1 MKKITNLISRHQVAA
16 FFIITFAITW
26 GLGFSY
32 IAVLQNGKYQLAILV
47 SLATCGPALAGILVT
62 TVGNREPRSGSKRA
76 QWIAFLIALLVG
88 TAVFSIFNIYIY
100 NVKVSVLYVVFSL
113 LLVTP
118 PVAYVISGAFSRVPA
133 VRSSLATLV
142 DPRGALGWS
151 LIALICVP
159 FLALLSIAISGLF
172 GRYATVTGYNA
183 SSYPLLGLI
192 LKRFFYQL
200 FFYNAAGEEAG
211 WTGFARPRL
220 QVRVSPLITALIVT
234 LFWAPWHAFLWY
246 AEGQNVLSLN
256 YWIDTYVNLIPLSI
270 VCGWLYNRSKGSIL
284 VVGIAHAAANT
295 VIDFLPNLNWDVF
308 TMTMYAAAFLMV
320 LLDKMWKKLPTDHPA
335 VYPVLSE
342 YSSTFKS
349 FRLRRE
355 TT

>member
-1 MKKITNLISRHQVAA
+1 MNKVTDWIKHHQIAA
-16 FFIITFAITW
+16 FFILTFAITW
-26 GLGFSY
+26 GLGFSFDAVMNQGVFFLVPLFG
-32 IAVLQNGKYQLAILV
+32 IAM
-47 SLATCGPALAGILVT
+47 CGPALAGILVA
-62 TVGNREPRSGSKRA
+62 TVGNREPRSGSKKAR
-76 QWIAFLIALLVG
+76 WIAFLIALLVG
-88 TAVFSIFNIYIY
+88 TAVFIAFNFHIN
-100 NVKVSVLYVVFSL
+100 NVHVSVLYVVFSF

-142 DPRGALGWS
+142 DPRGAIGWS
-151 LIALICVP
+151 LIALVCVP

-172 GRYATVTGYNA
+172 GRYATISGYNA

-192 LKRFFYQL
+192 LIRFLYQL
-200 FFYNAAGEEAG
+200 FFYNATGEEAG

-246 AEGQNVLSLN
+246 AEGQNVMSIN

-270 VCGWLYNRSKGSIL
+270 VCGWMYNRSKGSIL
-284 VVGIAHAAANT
+284 VVGIAHAASNT
-295 VIDFLPNLNWDVF
+295 VVDFLPNLNWGVF

-320 LLDKMWKKLPTDHPA
+320 LVDRMWKKLPTDHPA
-335 VYPVLSE
+335 VYPGRSE
-342 YSSTFKS
+342 DSSTFKQ
-349 FRLRRE
+349 FQLKRE

>member
-1 MKKITNLISRHQVAA
+1 LEIVTDWIKHHQIAA

-32 IAVLQNGKYQLAILV
+32 IAVLQHGIYQLAIIV

-62 TVGNREPRSGSKRA
+62 TIGNREPRTGSKKTR
-76 QWIAFLIALLVG
+76 WIAFLIALLVG
-88 TAVFSIFNIYIY
+88 TAVFSTFNFYIN
-100 NVKVSVLYVVFSL
+100 NVNISVLYVVFSF

-142 DPRGALGWS
+142 DPRGAVGWS
-151 LIALICVP
+151 LIALVIFP
-159 FLALLSIAISGLF
+159 ALAFLSIVISGSY
-172 GRYATVTGYNA
+172 GREVTFRIGFP
-183 SSYPLLGLI
+183 SSSTPLLGMI
-192 LKRFFYQL
+192 VIRFFYQL

-220 QVRVSPLITALIVT
+220 QARVSPLITALIVT

-256 YWIDTYVNLIPLSI
+256 YWIDAYIIIIPLSI

-284 VVGIAHAAANT
+284 VVGIAHAASNT
-295 VIDFLPNLNWDVF
+295 VIGFFPNLNWDVF
-308 TMTMYAAAFLMV
+308 TMTMYATAFLMV
-320 LLDKMWKKLPTDHPA
+320 LGDRMWKKLPTEHLA
-335 VYPVLSE
+335 VYPEPALEV
-342 YSSTFKS
+342 
-349 FRLRRE
+349 
-355 TT
+355 

>member
-1 MKKITNLISRHQVAA
+1 MNKVTDWIKRHQIAA

-32 IAVLQNGKYQLAILV
+32 IAVLQHGMYQLAPLFSI
-47 SLATCGPALAGILVT
+47 ATCGPALAGILVA
-62 TVGNREPRSGSKRA
+62 TVGNREPRSGSKKA

-88 TAVFSIFNIYIY
+88 TAVFSTFNFYIY
-100 NVKVSVLYVVFSL
+100 NVNVSVLYVVFSF

-118 PVAYVISGAFSRVPA
+118 PVAYIISGAFSRVPA

-142 DPRGALGWS
+142 DPQGAIGWS
-151 LIALICVP
+151 LIALVCVP

-172 GRYATVTGYNA
+172 GRYATISGYNA
-183 SSYPLLGLI
+183 ASYPLLGLI
-192 LKRFFYQL
+192 LIRFFYQL
-200 FFYNAAGEEAG
+200 FFYNATGEEAG

-246 AEGQNVLSLN
+246 AEGQNVMSIN

-270 VCGWLYNRSKGSIL
+270 VCGWMYNRSKGSIL
-284 VVGIAHAAANT
+284 VVGIAHAASNT
-295 VIDFLPNLNWDVF
+295 VVDFLPNLNWSVF

-320 LLDKMWKKLPTDHPA
+320 LVDRMWKKLPTDHPA
-335 VYPVLSE
+335 VYPGRSE
-342 YSSTFKS
+342 DSSTFKQ
-349 FRLRRE
+349 FQLKRE